1 MENTR
6 LVTGSLRE
14 TDWEKIVNNT
24 DSGNVRF
31 WRDQNEGS
39 ENSKYRWMLYD
50 LDWGISPSTY
60 QWNYIEEYFNPK
72 GHGMFSAFHTTISC
86 GLLQNAEWKNKFIE
100 RYAWHLNNT
109 FNPDRMDEILDTM
122 AAEIRTE
129 MPRHIARW
137 GKATMSVTS
146 ASPSSM
152 ERWEQNLTNLKKMLR
167 EKVEITKQDLQDFFN
182 LSDARMK
189 ELGLK

>member
-1 MENTR
+1 
-6 LVTGSLRE
+6 
-14 TDWEKIVNNT
+14 
-24 DSGNVRF
+24 
-31 WRDQNEGS
+31 
-39 ENSKYRWMLYD
+39 
-50 LDWGISPSTY
+50 
-60 QWNYIEEYFNPK
+60 
-72 GHGMFSAFHTTISC
+72 
-86 GLLQNAEWKNKFIE
+86 
-100 RYAWHLNNT
+100 
-109 FNPDRMDEILDTM
+109 MDEILDTM

>member
-1 MENTR
+1 
-6 LVTGSLRE
+6 
-14 TDWEKIVNNT
+14 
-24 DSGNVRF
+24 
-31 WRDQNEGS
+31 
-39 ENSKYRWMLYD
+39 
-50 LDWGISPSTY
+50 
-60 QWNYIEEYFNPK
+60 
-72 GHGMFSAFHTTISC
+72 
-86 GLLQNAEWKNKFIE
+86 
-100 RYAWHLNNT
+100 
-109 FNPDRMDEILDTM
+109 MDEILDTM

-137 GKATMSVTS
+137 GNAAMAKTA

>member
-1 MENTR
+1 
-6 LVTGSLRE
+6 
-14 TDWEKIVNNT
+14 
-24 DSGNVRF
+24 
-31 WRDQNEGS
+31 
-39 ENSKYRWMLYD
+39 
-50 LDWGISPSTY
+50 
-60 QWNYIEEYFNPK
+60 
-72 GHGMFSAFHTTISC
+72 
-86 GLLQNAEWKNKFIE
+86 
-100 RYAWHLNNT
+100 
-109 FNPDRMDEILDTM
+109 MDEILDTM

-129 MPRHIARW
+129 MQRHIARW